1 MTTIKDIAKEA
12 NVSTGTVDR
21 VLHDRGGVSQETSD
35 RIKGILREKN
45 FKINQIASSLA
56 MKKHLNL
63 ATLIPMYDN
72 QNVFWKSP
80 ASGIQKA
87 SQEVNANGVEITNFF
102 FDQFDPKNY
111 IDTFNKLLDSNPDAL
126 IMAPIFVKETSL
138 IIKSLNER
146 DIPFIFLNINQ
157 KGYNNLCYIG
167 QKSFEGGSLAGQL
180 LNLCTTQDDEL
191 LIVQTRKNLDDYRSF
206 SQRGKGFI
214 DYFNKNNIKKSIH
227 QIQFDGLKNE
237 SNVGKKIN
245 SLLKSN
251 KKIKGIVVPSS
262 RASNIIELIHP
273 DIQAIIKV
281 VGFDTT
287 PKNISALKKGQI
299 TFLISQKS
307 FNQGYKSIITMVNY
321 LIHKTKPDI
330 EIPTPLEI
338 VTKENVE
345 FIEYD
350 MRRYDSQL

>member
-12 NVSTGTVDR
+12 NVSSGTVDR
-21 VLHDRGGVSQETSD
+21 VLHNRGGVSKKTSE
-35 RIKGILREKN
+35 RIKDILKKKN

-56 MKKHLNL
+56 MKKHLSL
-63 ATLIPMYDN
+63 ATLIPSYDD

-87 SQEVNANGVEITNFF
+87 SQEVNANGVEINNFS

-111 IDTFNKLLDSNPDAL
+111 IETFNKLIDTNPDAVV
-126 IMAPIFVKETSL
+126 MAPIFIKETSI
-138 IIKSLNER
+138 IIKLLNEKN
-146 DIPFIFLNINQ
+146 IPFIFLNINQ

-180 LNLCTTQDDEL
+180 LNLCTRADDEL
-191 LIVQTRKNLDDYRSF
+191 LIIQTRKNLDDYRSF
-206 SQRGKGFI
+206 SQRGKGFV
-214 DYFNKNNIKKSIH
+214 DYYKKNNIIRKIH
-227 QIQFDGLKNE
+227 QIQFDGLKDE
-237 SNVGKKIN
+237 AKVKIKID
-245 SLLKSN
+245 SFLKSN

-273 DIQAIIKV
+273 DIKANIEV

-287 PKNISALKKGQI
+287 PKNISALRKGQI

-321 LIHKTKPDI
+321 LFHKVIPDP

-350 MRRYDSQL
+350 MRRYDSEL

>member
-12 NVSTGTVDR
+12 NVSSGTVDR
-21 VLHDRGGVSQETSD
+21 VLHNRGGVSKKTSE
-35 RIKGILREKN
+35 RIKDILKKKN

-56 MKKHLNL
+56 MKKHLSL
-63 ATLIPMYDN
+63 ATLIPSYDD

-87 SQEVNANGVEITNFF
+87 SQEVNANGVEINNFS

-111 IDTFNKLLDSNPDAL
+111 IETFNKLIDTNPDAVV
-126 IMAPIFVKETSL
+126 MAPIFIKETSI
-138 IIKSLNER
+138 IIKLLNEKN
-146 DIPFIFLNINQ
+146 IPFIFLNINQ

-180 LNLCTTQDDEL
+180 LNLCTRADDEL
-191 LIVQTRKNLDDYRSF
+191 LIIQTRKNLDDYRSF
-206 SQRGKGFI
+206 SQRGKGFVN
-214 DYFNKNNIKKSIH
+214 YYKKNNIIRKIH
-227 QIQFDGLKNE
+227 QIQFDGLKDE
-237 SNVGKKIN
+237 AKVKIKID
-245 SLLKSN
+245 SFLKSN

-273 DIQAIIKV
+273 DIKANIEV

-287 PKNISALKKGQI
+287 PKNISALRKGQI

-321 LIHKTKPDI
+321 LFHKVIPDP

-350 MRRYDSQL
+350 MRRYDSEL

>member
-12 NVSTGTVDR
+12 NVSSGTVDR
-21 VLHDRGGVSQETSD
+21 VLHNRGGVSKKTSEK
-35 RIKGILREKN
+35 IKDILKKKN

-63 ATLIPMYDN
+63 ATLIPSYDD
-72 QNVFWKSP
+72 QNIFWKSP
-80 ASGIQKA
+80 TSGIQKA
-87 SQEVNANGVEITNFF
+87 SQEVNANGVEINNFS
-102 FDQFDPKNY
+102 FDQFDPRNY
-111 IDTFNKLLDSNPDAL
+111 IETFNKLIDTNPDAVV
-126 IMAPIFVKETSL
+126 MAPIFIKETSI
-138 IIKSLNER
+138 IIKLLNEKN
-146 DIPFIFLNINQ
+146 IPFIFLNINQ

-180 LNLCTTQDDEL
+180 LNLCTFPDDEL
-191 LIVQTRKNLDDYRSF
+191 LIIQTRKNLDDYRSF
-206 SQRGKGFI
+206 SQRGKGI
-214 DYFNKNNIKKSIH
+214 SDYFDKNNIKKTIH
-227 QIQFDGLKNE
+227 QIQFDGLKDQ
-237 SNVGKKIN
+237 VKIGVKIN

-251 KKIKGIVVPSS
+251 RKIKGIVIPSS
-262 RASNIIELIHP
+262 RASNIIELIDP
-273 DIQAIIKV
+273 DVRSEIKV

-287 PKNISALKKGQI
+287 PSNVSALRKGKI

-321 LIHKTKPDI
+321 LIHKVKPDP

-350 MRRYDSQL
+350 MRRYDSKL

>member
-12 NVSTGTVDR
+12 NVSSGTVDR
-21 VLHDRGGVSQETSD
+21 VLHNRGGVSKKTSE
-35 RIKGILREKN
+35 RIKDILKKKN

-56 MKKHLNL
+56 MKKHLSL
-63 ATLIPMYDN
+63 ATLIPSYDD

-87 SQEVNANGVEITNFF
+87 SQEVNANGVEINNFS

-111 IDTFNKLLDSNPDAL
+111 IETFNKLIDTNPDAVV
-126 IMAPIFVKETSL
+126 MAPIFIKETSI
-138 IIKSLNER
+138 IIKLLNEKN
-146 DIPFIFLNINQ
+146 IPFIFLNINQ

-180 LNLCTTQDDEL
+180 LNLCTRADDEL
-191 LIVQTRKNLDDYRSF
+191 LIIQTRKNLDDYRSF
-206 SQRGKGFI
+206 SQRGKGFV
-214 DYFNKNNIKKSIH
+214 DYYKKNNIIRKIH
-227 QIQFDGLKNE
+227 QIQFDGLKDE
-237 SNVGKKIN
+237 AKVKIKID
-245 SLLKSN
+245 SFLKSN

-273 DIQAIIKV
+273 DIKANIEV

-287 PKNISALKKGQI
+287 PKNISALRKGQI

-321 LIHKTKPDI
+321 LVHKVIPDP

-350 MRRYDSQL
+350 MRRYDSKL

>member
-1 MTTIKDIAKEA
+1 MTTIKDIAREA
-12 NVSTGTVDR
+12 KVSPGTVDR
-21 VLHDRGGVSQETSD
+21 VLHNRGGVSPETSN
-35 RIKGILREKN
+35 RISKILKKKN

-56 MKKHLNL
+56 MKKHLKI
-63 ATLIPMYDN
+63 ATLIPLFDDDN
-72 QNVFWKSP
+72 LFWKSP
-80 ASGIQKA
+80 NSGIQKA
-87 SQEVNANGVEITNFF
+87 SQEVNANGVEINNFL

-111 IDTFNKLLDSNPDAL
+111 IENFNKLMETNPDAVV
-126 IMAPIFVKETSL
+126 MAPIFIKETSL
-138 IIKSLNER
+138 IIKLLNEKN
-146 DIPFIFLNINQ
+146 IPFLFLNINQ
-157 KGYNNLCYIG
+157 KGYNNICYIG

-180 LNLCTTQDDEL
+180 LNLCTFPNDEL
-191 LIVQTRKNLDDYRSF
+191 LIIQTRKNLDDYRSF

-214 DYFNKNNIKKSIH
+214 DYFKKNKIKKKIH
-227 QIQFDGLKNE
+227 QIQFDGLKNFKKVE
-237 SNVGKKIN
+237 KKIN
-245 SLLKSN
+245 ELLKS
-251 KKIKGIVVPSS
+251 KSKIKGVVIPSS

-273 DIQAIIKV
+273 NIKAEIKV

-287 PKNISALKKGQI
+287 PKNISALKNGQI

-321 LIHKTKPDI
+321 LVHKVKPEL

-350 MRRYDSQL
+350 KRRYNSEL